1 MISGVA
7 HAILSMPAWLVLLVA
22 FAMPALESS
31 AFVGFVFPGEAALV
45 VAGVVAGQ
53 GRVSV
58 VLVILA
64 GVLGAVLGDAIGY
77 FVGRRWGPALLARL
91 PHRFFPP
98 ERIDRAS
105 TYLAE
110 RGGKAVF
117 VGRFTATLRVLIP
130 GLAGM
135 SGMAYRKF
143 ALANVS
149 SAMGW
154 GVLSV
159 LLGYWGGSNWHHLT
173 SNVGHLALLGVG
185 ALVLAA
191 IAAHVVRARRS
202 RGRPAAAG
210 LSGRTAD

>member
-1 MISGVA
+1 MISSVA
-7 HAILSMPAWLVLLVA
+7 DAILGMPAWLVLLVA
-22 FAMPALESS
+22 FSMPALESS
-31 AFVGFVFPGEAALV
+31 AFFGFVFPGEVALV

-58 VLVILA
+58 ALVILA

-91 PHRFFPP
+91 PERFFPP

-135 SGMAYRKF
+135 SGMPYRKF

-149 SAMGW
+149 SACGW

-159 LLGYWGGSNWHHLT
+159 LLGYWGGNSWRQLSGT
-173 SNVGHLALLGVG
+173 VGHAALLGIG
-185 ALVLAA
+185 ALVLVA
-191 IAAHVVRARRS
+191 IAVHLVRS
-202 RGRPAAAG
+202 RAERRATDT
-210 LSGRTAD
+210 S

>member
-1 MISGVA
+1 MISSVA
-7 HAILSMPAWLVLLVA
+7 HAILSMPPWLVLLVA

-58 VLVILA
+58 ELVILA
-64 GVLGAVLGDAIGY
+64 GVLGAVLGDAVGY

-98 ERIDRAS
+98 ARIDRAS

-135 SGMAYRKF
+135 SGMSYRKF

-149 SAMGW
+149 SALGW

-173 SNVGHLALLGVG
+173 SSVGHLALLGVG
-185 ALVLAA
+185 ALVVAA
-191 IAAHVVRARRS
+191 IVAHVVRSRAHRRAAEQLSSGAR
-202 RGRPAAAG
+202 
-210 LSGRTAD
+210 

>member
-1 MISGVA
+1 MISSVA
-7 HAILSMPAWLVLLVA
+7 AAILSMPVWLVLLVA
-22 FAMPALESS
+22 FSMPALESS

-53 GRVSV
+53 GRVAV
-58 VLVILA
+58 ELVMLA
-64 GVLGAVLGDAIGY
+64 GVLGAVLGDAVGY
-77 FVGRRWGPALLARL
+77 FVGRRWGPALLAHL
-91 PHRFFPP
+91 PQRFFPP
-98 ERIDRAS
+98 ERIERAS
-105 TYLAE
+105 TYLAQ

-143 ALANVS
+143 AIANVS
-149 SAMGW
+149 SAIGW

-173 SNVGHLALLGVG
+173 STVGRLALIGVG
-185 ALVLAA
+185 ALVLGA
-191 IAAHVVRARRS
+191 IAAHVVRGRARR
-202 RGRPAAAG
+202 RAPVPAGQAH
-210 LSGRTAD
+210 RVD

>member
-1 MISGVA
+1 MISSVA
-7 HAILSMPAWLVLLVA
+7 DAILGMPAWLVLLVA
-22 FAMPALESS
+22 FSMPALESS

-45 VAGVVAGQ
+45 VAGVVASQ
-53 GRVSV
+53 GRVPV
-58 VLVILA
+58 LLVIVA
-64 GVLGAVLGDAIGY
+64 GVLGAVLGDAVGY
-77 FVGRRWGPALLARL
+77 VVGRRWGPALLARL
-91 PHRFFPP
+91 PQRFFPP
-98 ERIDRAS
+98 ERIERAS
-105 TYLAE
+105 AYLSQ

-143 ALANVS
+143 AIANVT
-149 SAMGW
+149 SALGW

-159 LLGYWGGSNWHHLT
+159 LLGYFGGSGWQSLT
-173 SNVGHLALLGVG
+173 STVGHLALVGVA

-191 IAAHVVRARRS
+191 IATHVVRARRS
-202 RGRPAAAG
+202 RGRPAPAG

>member
-1 MISGVA
+1 MIDTIATHILALPGWVA
-7 HAILSMPAWLVLLVA
+7 LLVV
-22 FAMPALESS
+22 FLLPALESS

-64 GVLGAVLGDAIGY
+64 GVLGAVLGDAVGY

-98 ERIDRAS
+98 HRVERAS

-149 SAMGW
+149 SALGW

-159 LLGYWGGSNWHHLT
+159 LLGYWGGRNWHHLT
-173 SNVGHLALLGVG
+173 STVGHLALVGVG

-191 IAAHVVRARRS
+191 IAAHVVRARADRKS
-202 RGRPAAAG
+202 SDESGAG
-210 LSGRTAD
+210 AR

>member
-1 MISGVA
+1 MISSVA
-7 HAILSMPAWLVLLVA
+7 HAILGMPAWLVLLVA

-64 GVLGAVLGDAIGY
+64 GVLGAVLGDAVGY

-98 ERIDRAS
+98 HRVERAS

-149 SAMGW
+149 SALGW

-159 LLGYWGGSNWHHLT
+159 LLGYWGGRNWHHLT
-173 SNVGHLALLGVG
+173 STVGHLALVGVG

-191 IAAHVVRARRS
+191 VAAHVVRARADRKS
-202 RGRPAAAG
+202 SDESSAG
-210 LSGRTAD
+210 AR

>member
-1 MISGVA
+1 MISTVA
-7 HAILSMPAWLVLLVA
+7 HAILAMPAWLVLLVA
-22 FAMPALESS
+22 FSMPALESS

-53 GRVSV
+53 GRVPV
-58 VLVILA
+58 ALVILV
-64 GVLGAVLGDAIGY
+64 GVLGAILGDAVGY
-77 FVGRRWGPALLARL
+77 LVGRRWGPGLLARL
-91 PHRFFPP
+91 PERFFPP

-149 SAMGW
+149 SAFGW

-159 LLGYWGGSNWHHLT
+159 LIGYLGGSSWRHLT
-173 SNVGHLALLGVG
+173 STVGHLALIGVG

-191 IAAHVVRARRS
+191 LAAHVLRARLR
-202 RGRPAAAG
+202 AH
-210 LSGRTAD
+210 

>member
-1 MISGVA
+1 MLSSIA
-7 HAILSMPAWLVLLVA
+7 ATILGMPAWLVLLVA

-45 VAGVVAGQ
+45 VAGVVASQ
-53 GRVSV
+53 GRVPV
-58 VLVILA
+58 VVVMVA
-64 GVLGAVLGDAIGY
+64 GVLGAVLGDAVGY
-77 FVGRRWGPALLARL
+77 AVGRRWGPSLLARL
-91 PHRFFPP
+91 PDRFFPP
-98 ERIDRAS
+98 ARIERAS

-135 SGMAYRKF
+135 SGMRYRKF

-149 SAMGW
+149 SALAW

-159 LLGYWGGSNWHHLT
+159 LLGYLSGSSWQHAT
-173 SNVGHLALLGVG
+173 TTVGRLALAVVSS
-185 ALVLAA
+185 LVLLA
-191 IAAHVVRARRS
+191 IAAHAIRVRRR
-202 RGRPAAAG
+202 RLDAA
-210 LSGRTAD
+210 L

>member
-1 MISGVA
+1 MISSVA
-7 HAILSMPAWLVLLVA
+7 NAILSMPAWLVLLVA
-22 FAMPALESS
+22 FSMPALESS

-53 GRVSV
+53 GRVPV
-58 VLVILA
+58 LLVILA

-91 PHRFFPP
+91 PHRIFPP
-98 ERIDRAS
+98 HRVERAA

-149 SAMGW
+149 SALGW

-159 LLGYWGGSNWHHLT
+159 LLGYWGGRNWHHLT
-173 SNVGHLALLGVG
+173 STVGHLALLGVG

-191 IAAHVVRARRS
+191 IASHLIRS
-202 RGRPAAAG
+202 RAHR
-210 LSGRTAD
+210 RTTDETEVGAR